1 MAWRLYGGW
10 VRRGEGGGGWK
21 EEKRYG
27 IAAYGL
33 FRRRPIYAT
42 RRRIVSIKDLRTM
55 IERMMITTLAIF
67 YPSFLPSFFLTFLP
81 PFLPTLFFLTF
92 LSSLLPPY
100 LLSFL
105 PYYTSFHSFIL
116 PSFLPKS
123 LICLSICFSSQA
135 PSLYYEVTIEPL
147 YADDVAYSITN
158 NLDKLCTKSV
168 NFLAKFLL
176 IYMFRMVGMEI

>member
-81 PFLPTLFFLTF
+81 PFLPTLF
-92 LSSLLPPY
+92 SY
-100 LLSFL
+100 LSFFS
-105 PYYTSFHSFIL
+105 PSSL
-116 PSFLPKS
+116 PSFLPS
-123 LICLSICFSSQA
+123 LLYFLPFIH
-135 PSLYYEVTIEPL
+135 PS
-147 YADDVAYSITN
+147 
-158 NLDKLCTKSV
+158 
-168 NFLAKFLL
+168 FLPSFLPS
-176 IYMFRMVGMEI
+176 